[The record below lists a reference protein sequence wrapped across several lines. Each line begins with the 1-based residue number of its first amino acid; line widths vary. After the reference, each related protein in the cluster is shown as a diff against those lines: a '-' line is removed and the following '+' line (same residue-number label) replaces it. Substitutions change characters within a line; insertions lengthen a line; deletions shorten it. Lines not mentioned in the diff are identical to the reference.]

1 MLLGF
6 ALTRHCNLRCPHCI
20 RDDVTE
26 VRAIPLPLLTR
37 IIDEGRE
44 LFGDV
49 VCSFT
54 GGEPTIHPEWDG
66 IIDALKERELQ
77 YKLVTNGWHMRRIMP
92 SIDRHPPAAVRVSLS
107 GASEGVHDAER
118 GRGSFRRV
126 QLAVALL
133 TSRQVPT
140 GLSIVIDKRDR
151 HEIRAAADLAEDLG
165 CNWISYILPQPVPGS
180 AERDSDLAPADWY
193 NVRDEVAALGRE
205 PDRRTAVLLDYGAP
219 FAGEETAC
227 DTMQLKR
234 IYIDPDARV
243 SLCCQLGLRIQHP
256 RRGRR
261 PPRRLLAHLY
271 GEYRTAMDAA
281 AGSLASRCRRGADR
295 TVMDAFP
302 CIRCA
307 KAQGKLEW
315 LDQFP
320 DNPWTRAMQTPRSPR
335 ASLTRLSAPAPRRHR
350 GDCDAVT
357 STIGSPSDSSAKVRA
372 SLPFSSSN
380 ISKRRTR
387 SAKPRGSPPRPP
399 HPRRRHGQCGYSR
412 AKETGC

>member
-107 GASEGVHDAER
+107 GASEAVHDAER

-180 AERDSDLAPADWY
+180 ADRDSDLAPADWY

-205 PDRRTAVLLDYGAP
+205 RDRRTAVLLDYGAP

-243 SLCCQLGLRIQHP
+243 SLCCQLSDYGFNTRDVTGDLTVASLHDV
-256 RRGRR
+256 
-261 PPRRLLAHLY
+261 Y
-271 GEYRTAMDAA
+271 GEYLRAMEELKSQSA
-281 AGSLASRCRRGADR
+281 RGAGG
-295 TVMDAFP
+295 TPTTIDAFP
-302 CIRCA
+302 CLRCA
-307 KAQGKLEW
+307 RSLGKLSW
-315 LDQFP
+315 LEQFP
-320 DNPWTRAMQTPRSPR
+320 ESPWSVSTVSQEV
-335 ASLTRLSAPAPRRHR
+335 SLT
-350 GDCDAVT
+350 T
-357 STIGSPSDSSAKVRA
+357 
-372 SLPFSSSN
+372 
-380 ISKRRTR
+380 
-387 SAKPRGSPPRPP
+387 
-399 HPRRRHGQCGYSR
+399 
-412 AKETGC
+412 